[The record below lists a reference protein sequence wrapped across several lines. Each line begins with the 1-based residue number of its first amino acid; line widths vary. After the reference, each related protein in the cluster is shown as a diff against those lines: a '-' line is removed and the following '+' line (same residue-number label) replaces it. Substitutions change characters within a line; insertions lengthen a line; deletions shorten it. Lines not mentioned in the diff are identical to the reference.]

1 MNFAEE
7 KLFFIHIPKT
17 AGTSVRRVL
26 RPQYRDDEF
35 ITVYSHEPGE
45 LEKIRD
51 RLDDARVLYGHFSHG
66 FHELLGTR
74 GRYATML
81 REPVARVWSF
91 YRHQLHNPRAG
102 HHAMVRSGMPL
113 EELLESNNIHELNN
127 HMTRI
132 VSGHVG
138 VELVDDDSL
147 VTRAIEN
154 IERDFLF
161 VGLVERMAESMS
173 SLSRILG
180 WESIP
185 DPPFVNVGNETMDA
199 RIDPRTRQ
207 AIERFNRL
215 DLTLYRWVA
224 NREDRG

>member
-26 RPQYRDDEF
+26 RPRYTDDEF
-35 ITVYSHEPGE
+35 VPVYSHEPSE
-45 LEKIRD
+45 LQKIRN

-66 FHELLGTR
+66 FHELLDTR

-81 REPVARVWSF
+81 REPIARVWSF
-91 YRHQLHNPRAG
+91 YRHQLHNPRASY
-102 HHAMVRSGMPL
+102 HAMVHSGMPL
-113 EELLESNNIHELNN
+113 DDLLEGNNIHELNN

-138 VELVDDDSL
+138 LEFVDDDSL
-147 VTRAIEN
+147 LTRAIEN

-161 VGLVERMAESMS
+161 VGLVDRMAESMA

-180 WESIP
+180 WRSIP
-185 DPPFVNVGNETMDA
+185 DPPFVNVGSEAADS
-199 RIDPRTRQ
+199 RIDPLVRQ

-215 DLTLYRWVA
+215 DLALYRWVA
-224 NREDRG
+224 NLEDRD